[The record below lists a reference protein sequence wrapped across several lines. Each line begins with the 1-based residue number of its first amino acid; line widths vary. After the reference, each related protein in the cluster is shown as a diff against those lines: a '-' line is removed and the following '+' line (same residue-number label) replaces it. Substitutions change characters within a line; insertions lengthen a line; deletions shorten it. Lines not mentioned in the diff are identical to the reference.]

1 MPEGEHNVLVHL
13 DSNTIIMIRMAL
25 PTKITSE
32 PRCKPAL
39 VDFIL
44 DATLEAFEFL
54 TKLALPRSALEDQ
67 LDRGKAFHIEQQ
79 QSEQKSSLVGGSH
92 DCLY

>member
-1 MPEGEHNVLVHL
+1 M
-13 DSNTIIMIRMAL
+13 
-25 PTKITSE
+25 
-32 PRCKPAL
+32 

-67 LDRGKAFHIEQQ
+67 LDRGNAFHIEQQ
-79 QSEQKSSLVGGSH
+79 QSEQKSPLVGGSH
-92 DCLY
+92 DCLYKIVLLLKVPFKRHVIFRPIS